1 MTNERDNEAR
11 DQLVSDTYRSLASET
26 TPEALN
32 QSVLKMAADA
42 STSGDSRHPLFAIW
56 MKPVA
61 WAATIGLTLT
71 IALQFTEIPTEIAQ
85 PAPAVQSAAKESMSN
100 DMGRPNRP
108 REEAQ
113 LRSDSTTMDSS
124 HDEAIIT
131 IDLKTQKAKR
141 QVDDYAA
148 SAPGMAQILPKT
160 QDAPAAAMLE
170 EAEAAIQACDDT
182 ARKSAESW
190 FTCIQDLRNAGETEL
205 ANMEYLALKDKY
217 PTETAKLEAN
227 K

>member
-1 MTNERDNEAR
+1 
-11 DQLVSDTYRSLASET
+11 
-26 TPEALN
+26 
-32 QSVLKMAADA
+32 
-42 STSGDSRHPLFAIW
+42 
-56 MKPVA
+56 
-61 WAATIGLTLT
+61 
-71 IALQFTEIPTEIAQ
+71 
-85 PAPAVQSAAKESMSN
+85 
-100 DMGRPNRP
+100 
-108 REEAQ
+108 
-113 LRSDSTTMDSS
+113 MDSS

-190 FTCIQDLRNAGETEL
+190 FTCIEDLRNAGETEL

-217 PTETAKLEAN
+217 QTETAKLEAN

>member
-1 MTNERDNEAR
+1 MTNERDKEAR
-11 DQLVSDTYRSLASET
+11 DRLVSDTYRSLANET

-42 STSGDSRHPLFAIW
+42 STSGDAKHPLFAVW

-71 IALQFTEIPTEIAQ
+71 IALQFTEIPPEISQ
-85 PAPAVQSAAKESMSN
+85 PAATVQSAARESMSN
-100 DMGRPNRP
+100 DMDRPNKPQER
-108 REEAQ
+108 AQ
-113 LRSDSTTMDSS
+113 LRSDSTATNSR
-124 HDEAIIT
+124 HDEAIVT

-141 QVDDYAA
+141 QLDDYAV
-148 SAPGMAQILPKT
+148 SAPAMAQISPKT
-160 QDAPAAAMLE
+160 PDAPAAAMLE

-190 FTCIQDLRNAGETEL
+190 FTCIEDLRNAGETEL